1 MIHINKVKEII
12 SVQNKIE
19 NIDLEILEIEKT
31 VAKVSKLNSDAV
43 INMHLQVSNVKDSV
57 DEKISFKIESM
68 DDITKFTDYINKV
81 KESHDKSTNLSY
93 VLSESDLLRVFSV
106 LMEGKKQERQLYINE
121 LEKLGVTYELP
132 KGRSKKIK

>member
-12 SVQNKIE
+12 AVQNKIE

-106 LMEGKKQERQLYINE
+106 LMEVKKQETQLYINE